1 MEIEL
6 KYLIRD
12 ERTADDVW
20 EGLKGRSD
28 ALTGS
33 AEEKIMDAVY
43 FDGADER
50 LAKEKIAVRVRR
62 EGREL
67 VATVKWGGNCALALD
82 SAESALHARQ
92 ELNVPAG
99 SENWLKEPPTDLFGE
114 TEIGKRIEEIMD
126 DAPLVPL
133 LETRFLRRLIRIEGG
148 GPERRMLC
156 EAAVDTGEIA
166 AGDRSVPICEL
177 ELELLEGEAE
187 ALMELGRE
195 LKERYGLADGAESKF
210 ARGKRLRSEK
220 TGG

>member
-12 ERTADDVW
+12 QRTADDVW
-20 EGLKGRSD
+20 NGLNERND
-28 ALTGS
+28 AVIES

-50 LAKEKIAVRVRR
+50 LTKEKIAVRVRR
-62 EGREL
+62 EGRDL
-67 VATVKWGGNCALALD
+67 VATVKWGGNGASALD
-82 SAESALHARQ
+82 PTEAALHARQ

-99 SENWLKEPPTDLFGE
+99 SENWLTEPPADLFGE
-114 TEIGKRIEEIMD
+114 TEIGRRIQALLNGE
-126 DAPLVPL
+126 PLCPL

-148 GPERRMLC
+148 ASGRRLLC
-156 EAAVDTGEIA
+156 EAAVDTGEIT

-195 LKERYGLADGAESKF
+195 LKERYGLADGVDSKF
-210 ARGKRLRSEK
+210 ARGKRLRNEK